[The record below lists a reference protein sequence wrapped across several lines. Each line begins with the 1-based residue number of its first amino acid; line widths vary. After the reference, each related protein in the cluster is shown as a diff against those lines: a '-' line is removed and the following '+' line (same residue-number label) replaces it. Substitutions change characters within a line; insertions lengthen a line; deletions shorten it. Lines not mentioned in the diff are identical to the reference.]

1 MASRSISSRK
11 TNTIGS
17 SCSYTAGLTRSQGT
31 LSSPRS
37 AYSFSSGFSNLQQGY
52 NFSNYIASSS
62 SCYSSLSN
70 TPLVVRRKSSG
81 LSREE
86 YKTRSKSV
94 DASLYLEERAGGVRR
109 SHSTEDGR
117 ERTVKNRDPP
127 QTHSSVSRASS
138 VLPDLQ
144 AGEEDQEGR
153 VREPVRNRQ
162 SHGVSQYDLERA
174 ATWALI
180 GSNKSQPPPSD
191 QSTSSQTQTSHI
203 DYKKVSRISR
213 ISY

>member
-17 SCSYTAGLTRSQGT
+17 SCSYTAGLTRSQGA

-37 AYSFSSGFSNLQQGY
+37 AYSFSSGYSNLQQGY

-94 DASLYLEERAGGVRR
+94 DASLYLEERPGGVRR

-117 ERTVKNRDPP
+117 ERTVRNRDPP
-127 QTHSSVSRASS
+127 HTHSSESRGTS

-144 AGEEDQEGR
+144 GGEGDR
-153 VREPVRNRQ
+153 TVRNRQ

-191 QSTSSQTQTSHI
+191 QSTSSQAQTSHI
-203 DYKKVSRISR
+203 DYKKVSQFSR

>member
-17 SCSYTAGLTRSQGT
+17 SCSYTAGLTRSQGA

-37 AYSFSSGFSNLQQGY
+37 AYSFSSGYSNLQQGY

-94 DASLYLEERAGGVRR
+94 DGSLYLEERPGGVRR

-117 ERTVKNRDPP
+117 ERTVRNRDPP
-127 QTHSSVSRASS
+127 HTHSSEARASS

-144 AGEEDQEGR
+144 GGEGDR
-153 VREPVRNRQ
+153 TVRNRQ

-203 DYKKVSRISR
+203 DYKKVSQFSR